1 MSLKLKLKGCV
12 SGDCDVLTVTEN
24 TGLYNANSNVYGW
37 DIDGTVNIDK
47 SKITSAVLEVKGPGQ
62 TTFSSVTVTTTVQ
75 LSSSYVEEF
84 TLAVLAPSDI
94 GMTTFENGQY
104 DFIYTVMD
112 NGNEYIRKTSKVFL
126 CPAKCCYNTALKTFL
141 KNYCPDC
148 DCCDGV
154 DDLKDFMVMSFIIE
168 AAENTDCLTSAQ
180 LTTLTNL
187 MDRFCEGDSCC

>member
-12 SGDCDVLTVTEN
+12 SGECDVLTITEN
-24 TGLYNANSNVYGW
+24 TGLYNANSNLYGW
-37 DIDGTVNIDK
+37 DAGETVNIAK
-47 SKITSAVLEVKGPGQ
+47 VGITSAVLEVKGPGQ
-62 TTFSSVTVTTTVQ
+62 TSFTAITVTTDVQ
-75 LSSSYVEEF
+75 TSSAYVEEF

-104 DFIYTVMD
+104 DFIYTVVD
-112 NGNEYIRKTSKVFL
+112 SGNEYIRKTSKVFL

-141 KNYCPDC
+141 ENYCPDC

-154 DDLKDFMVMSFIIE
+154 EDLKDLMVMSFIIE

-180 LTTLTNL
+180 LTTLTDL
-187 MDRFCEGDSCC
+187 MDRFCLGDSCC